1 MITERGGSGWLS
13 GAFLAVAGWWSLLLA
28 WPILDDRARN
38 VTVIA
43 LSEAH
48 LIRAMAGADV
58 ALLEGSGRIMVLAGR
73 SAGFVRRLYASGGV
87 IVLATDGRGCTG
99 IAPDIRRL

>member
-1 MITERGGSGWLS
+1 MITERKPSGWLT
-13 GAFLAVAGWWSLLLA
+13 GAALALAGWWSLLLV
-28 WPILDDRARN
+28 WPLLDDRSRT
-38 VTVIA
+38 VTVMA

-48 LIRAMAGADV
+48 LLRALARADV
-58 ALLEGSGRIMVLAGR
+58 ALLEGSGRVMVLAGR

-99 IAPDIRRL
+99 AARGIERP